1 MSSVRLCG
9 ESKMNETNKIV
20 NELIDLYTG
29 KIMSKHE
36 NEVLFRVVRLIRD
49 LEDQSKMYKSLLS
62 NQTSEGSH

>member
-1 MSSVRLCG
+1 
-9 ESKMNETNKIV
+9 MNETNKIV

-29 KIMSKHE
+29 KVMTAHE